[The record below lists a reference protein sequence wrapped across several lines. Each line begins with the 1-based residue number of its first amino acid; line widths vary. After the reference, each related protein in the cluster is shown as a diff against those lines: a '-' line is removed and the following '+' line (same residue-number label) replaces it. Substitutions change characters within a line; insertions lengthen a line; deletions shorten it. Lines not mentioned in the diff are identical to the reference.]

1 MNLAHWILEHLTP
14 GHRDS
19 RARFI
24 VAMEHNAKETELL
37 TDEIRKASFEP
48 DKTQRL
54 FVGANNHRRA

>member
-14 GHRDS
+14 GHKQS
-19 RARFI
+19 RARLVI
-24 VAMEHNAKETELL
+24 AMEHNAKETELL

-54 FVGANNHRRA
+54 FVGANHRRA